1 MFIVQ
6 LPKIEQEMIRERLKR
21 ALRHELGDEVS
32 DSEMTLFVETAMCDK
47 VQNIVPLIEEVEMS
61 MV

>member
-21 ALRHELGDEVS
+21 AFKYVYGDEAS
-32 DSEMTLFVETAMCDK
+32 DGEITLFVETAMCDK
-47 VQNIVPLIEEVEMS
+47 VQNIVPLIEEVERS
-61 MV
+61 MI